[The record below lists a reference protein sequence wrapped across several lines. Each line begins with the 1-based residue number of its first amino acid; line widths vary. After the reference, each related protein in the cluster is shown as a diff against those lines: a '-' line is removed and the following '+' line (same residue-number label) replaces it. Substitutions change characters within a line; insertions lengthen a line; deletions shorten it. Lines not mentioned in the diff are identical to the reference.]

1 VSVWLVCAAVL
12 VGMLVPLA
20 AVAALGTPDDGM
32 VALALAGLIVAV
44 ALLLMAVGLDRE
56 ILAALALVLAVA
68 ALVGSL
74 AYATLLE
81 REP

>member
-1 VSVWLVCAAVL
+1 VSVWLVCAAAL

-20 AVAALGTPDDGM
+20 VVAALGTPDDGM

-68 ALVGSL
+68 AFVGSL